1 MRFNSVAP
9 QTLGVRVKF
18 DLHTA
23 SIVDGELQC
32 LMSAAWSQ
40 MLHIDVLG
48 LPRLDTQHGKPQK
61 PLLSRFRVIGT
72 LSSGFVGGRGCLSL
86 FWSELCRYTSSISPS
101 SLF

>member
-32 LMSAAWSQ
+32 LMLAARSQ

-48 LPRLDTQHGKPQK
+48 SLVLTPSMVKSPEAFAFKVPRDWY
-61 PLLSRFRVIGT
+61 SVIW
-72 LSSGFVGGRGCLSL
+72 VRRGQGVTPV
-86 FWSELCRYTSSISPS
+86 FGSELCRYTSSIPS
-101 SLF
+101 CF